1 MNRSDARNESR
12 VRTRLH
18 LRPLSRGKKG
28 DKRGI
33 RGGRVRMAIDVQ
45 SIATRGSL
53 LQEQR
58 GGEAVMR

>member
-1 MNRSDARNESR
+1 MNRSDARHESR
-12 VRTRLH
+12 VCTRLH
-18 LRPLSRGKKG
+18 LRPLSRGEKG

-53 LQEQR
+53 LQAR
-58 GGEAVMR
+58 